1 MTQPGVRSSHTNRFR
16 ADGGAGPVRGYAE
29 RVSSASA
36 LFGRLRANSWTVEIV
51 LAAVVAIG
59 SILGVWSEL
68 AASPDPYPAVWGAF
82 ASAFVASGILVF
94 RQSWPILVAI
104 GAIAVVLIYHL
115 LGYPGES
122 PGLVFFFA
130 FYSVAC
136 YGRGTRSLLIGLG
149 LALVATVIPTLPPHS
164 VPLTSF
170 AVLGP
175 TVGFA
180 WMVVVGAAAGQR
192 RRSSDARIERAA
204 LDAETRIREGL
215 VEERLRIARDLHDV
229 LAHTLSA
236 ISVQSGVAIDSL
248 PARPNVALD
257 ALHAVRSLAKAAMPE
272 LRVTLTA
279 LRGSDDELLND
290 VSPQPRLSEIA
301 GIADQARHTGLAV
314 AVTLPEDTS
323 QLSQFSE
330 VTAYRIV
337 QESVTNVIRHAG
349 ARSVQIS
356 IAISDGLMSIDVTDD
371 GTGDKSIH
379 NEGLGIRGM
388 RERAEL
394 VGGTL
399 TTTRDALGGFH
410 VRAELPV
417 ASG

>member
-1 MTQPGVRSSHTNRFR
+1 MTQPELRSSHTNRFH
-16 ADGGAGPVRGYAE
+16 AHGGAGPVRGYAE

-36 LFGRLRANSWTVEIV
+36 LLGRLRANSWTVEIV
-51 LAAVVAIG
+51 LAAAVAVG

-68 AASPDPYPAVWGAF
+68 AAAPDPYPAAWGGF
-82 ASAFVASGILVF
+82 VLAFVASGILVF
-94 RQSWPILVAI
+94 RQSWPIPVATA
-104 GAIAVVLIYHL
+104 AIAVVLIYHL

-136 YGRGTRSLLIGLG
+136 YGRGARSLLIGLC
-149 LALVATVIPTLPPHS
+149 LALVATVIPTLPPHA

-192 RRSSDARIERAA
+192 RRSSEARIEQAA
-204 LDAETRIREGL
+204 RDAETRIREGL
-215 VEERLRIARDLHDV
+215 VEERLSIARDLHDV

-248 PARPNVALD
+248 PDRPNVALD

-279 LRGSDDELLND
+279 LRGSDDDLAND

-301 GIADQARHTGLAV
+301 GIADRARHAGLAV
-314 AVTLPEDTS
+314 DLTFPQDTS
-323 QLSQFSE
+323 QLSQFAE

-337 QESVTNVIRHAG
+337 QESVTNVIRHAE

-356 IAISDGLMSIDVTDD
+356 VAIADGVMRIDVTDD
-371 GTGDKSIH
+371 GAGGKSTH
-379 NEGLGIRGM
+379 DEGLGIRGM
-388 RERAEL
+388 RERANL

-399 TTTRDALGGFH
+399 ATSRDPVGGFH
-410 VRAELPV
+410 VRALLPV
-417 ASG
+417 ASE